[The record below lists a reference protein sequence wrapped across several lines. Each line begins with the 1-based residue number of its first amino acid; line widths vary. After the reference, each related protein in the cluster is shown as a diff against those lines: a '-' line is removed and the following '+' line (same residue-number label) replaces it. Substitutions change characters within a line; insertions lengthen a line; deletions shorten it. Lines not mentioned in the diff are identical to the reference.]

1 MPEHSV
7 VGKSLPRIDSAA
19 KATGEARYT
28 ADLTLPRMLHAKIL
42 RSPHAHAR
50 ILHIDTSKAERLSG
64 VKAVITGQEIAG
76 VKWGVFRYTRD
87 QTMLAVDKV
96 RYLGEDVAAV
106 AAVDEETA
114 LEALGLIE
122 VEYEVLPAVFDPIE
136 AMKEGAPRVHDQAEN
151 NVNIFV
157 PIEVGNVEQGFAEAY
172 YVREDR
178 FTAAEH
184 GYFQLEP
191 YAVLINFDASGGL
204 ELWLPTASP
213 HTKAKALANLL
224 QMPLHKIKVRKAYSG
239 GAFGGRS
246 DIFPGEFITAL
257 LCLKTRRPV
266 RLVYTREETL
276 TGIRQI
282 HSMVVDMKT
291 GVKEDGTFIA
301 LDIKAIM
308 DGGAYSS
315 TGPIA
320 TSVPFLVWEET
331 YRLPNVRFHG
341 YRVYTNK
348 PVRGMYPSHGR
359 AFLGG
364 LGMQLDKI
372 AEELGIDPAE
382 IRLRNA
388 LRTGDVQATGSKVIS
403 CGLSE
408 AIQRATERSS
418 WRERRGKLPYGKGI
432 GMGCSGMM
440 VGFPMGI
447 RGGSSAYIKFN
458 EDGGLTLISG
468 VADNGQ
474 GNDSMLVQIAADVL
488 GMRMDEIN
496 LVSADSEITTLD
508 PGAYSQAVAFVSG
521 NAVLAAAMDARRQ
534 LLTVAADLLGAS
546 LPSLDLGDHKVFV
559 ANNPTRNVPLHKV
572 VRYALMQNKPIMGR
586 GSYMPKVDQEREWVS
601 NPRGQQ
607 AGTFSF
613 GAFVVEVDVDVET
626 GQVHITRVTGAH
638 DCGFAINPMAVEGQ
652 FDGNISRAGVG
663 ASLLEE
669 HIWDGGQMLNP
680 NMLEHKL
687 PLSVDMPPEIE
698 RIIIETIDPE
708 GPFGAKEA
716 GLAGAMNLFQ
726 AVGNAIYDA
735 VGVWLH
741 EFPFTPER
749 VLAALEEK
757 QRQEAGD

>member
-1 MPEHSV
+1 MSEHTV
-7 VGKSLPRIDSAA
+7 AGKRMPRIDSVA
-19 KATGEARYT
+19 KATGDARYT
-28 ADLTLPRMLHAKIL
+28 ADIALPRMLHGKIL

-50 ILHIDTSKAERLSG
+50 ILHIDASKAERLSG
-64 VKAVITGQEIAG
+64 VRAVVTGQDVAG
-76 VKWGVFRYTRD
+76 VRWGVFRYTRD
-87 QTMLAVDKV
+87 QAMLALDKV
-96 RYLGEDVAAV
+96 RYIGEDVAAV
-106 AAVDEETA
+106 AAEDEETA
-114 LEALGLIE
+114 LEALSLIE
-122 VEYEVLPAVFDPIE
+122 VEYEPLPAVFDPVE
-136 AMKEGAPRVHDQAEN
+136 AMMPEAPRIHDHADN

-157 PIEVGNVEQGFAEAY
+157 PIEVGDIERGFQEAH
-172 YVREDR
+172 YVREDH
-178 FTAAEH
+178 FSANEH
-184 GYFQLEP
+184 GYYQAEP
-191 YAVLINFDASGGL
+191 YAVLVDCDSSGNL
-204 ELWLPTASP
+204 EIWLSNASP

-224 QMPLHKIKVRKAYSG
+224 KMPLHKVKVRKVASG

-246 DIFPGEFITAL
+246 DVFPGEFIAAL
-257 LCLKTRRPV
+257 LSRKARRPV
-266 RLVYTREETL
+266 KIVYTREESL
-276 TGIRQI
+276 TAIRQV
-282 HSMVVDMKT
+282 HSMAVDVKT
-291 GVKEDGTFIA
+291 GVKADGTFIA
-301 LDIKAIM
+301 TDVKVIM

-348 PVRGMYPSHGR
+348 PVRGMYGSHGR

-364 LGMQLDKI
+364 LGMQLDMI
-372 AEELGIDPAE
+372 AEELGIDPVE

-388 LRTGDVQATGSKVIS
+388 LHAGDVQATGSKVFS

-408 AIQRATERSS
+408 SIRQAAEKSG
-418 WRERRGKLPYGKGI
+418 WKEKRGQLPYGKGI
-432 GMGCSGMM
+432 GMGCNGMM

-458 EDGGLTLISG
+458 EDAGATLISG

-474 GNDSMLVQIAADVL
+474 GNDSMMVQIAADVL

-508 PGAYSQAVAFVSG
+508 QGSYSQAAAFVSG
-521 NAVLAAAMDARRQ
+521 NAVRAAAMDARKQ
-534 LLTVAADLLGAS
+534 ILEIAS
-546 LPSLDLGDHKVFV
+546 EMLETDVTALKLGDHRVYDVKD
-559 ANNPTRNVPLHKV
+559 ADRNVPLHKII
-572 VRYALMQNKPIMGR
+572 RYALLRNKPIMGR
-586 GSYMPKVDQEREWVS
+586 GSYMPHVDQKREWVS

-613 GAFVVEVDVDVET
+613 GAFVVEVEVDVET
-626 GQVHITRVTGAH
+626 GRVKLTRVTGAH
-638 DCGFAINPMAVEGQ
+638 DCGFAINPMPVEGQ
-652 FDGNISRAGVG
+652 YDGNVGRAGVG

-669 HIWDGGQMLNP
+669 HVWDGGQALNA

-687 PLSVDMPPEIE
+687 PLSVDMPSVIQ
-698 RIIIETIDPE
+698 RIIVESMDPE

-735 VGVWLH
+735 IGVWLH

-749 VLAALEEK
+749 VLEALEKKGE
-757 QRQEAGD
+757 

>member
-1 MPEHSV
+1 MGDHSV
-7 VGKSLPRIDSAA
+7 VGKRMPRIDSVA
-19 KATGEARYT
+19 KATGDARYT
-28 ADLTLPRMLHAKIL
+28 ADMTLPRMLHGKVL

-50 ILHIDTSKAERLSG
+50 ILHIDASKAEQLSG
-64 VKAVITGQEIAG
+64 VRAVVTGQDIAG
-76 VKWGVFRYTRD
+76 IKWGVFRYTRD
-87 QTMLAVDKV
+87 QTLLAVDKV
-96 RYLGEDVAAV
+96 RYVGEDVAAV
-106 AAVDEETA
+106 AAVDEDTA

-136 AMKEGAPRVHDQAEN
+136 AMKEGAPCIHDHVEN
-151 NVNIFV
+151 NVNVLV
-157 PIEVGNVEQGFAEAY
+157 PIEVGDVEQGFREAH

-178 FTAAEH
+178 FKSGEH
-184 GYFQLEP
+184 GYYQAEP
-191 YAVLINFDASGGL
+191 YAVLVNCDASGNL
-204 ELWLPTASP
+204 EIWLPTASP

-224 QMPLHKIKVRKAYSG
+224 NMPLHKVKLRKAYSG

-246 DIFPGEFITAL
+246 DVFPGEFIAAL
-257 LCLKTRRPV
+257 LCLKARRPV
-266 RLVYTREETL
+266 KIVYTREESL
-276 TGIRQI
+276 TCIRQI
-282 HSMVVDMKT
+282 HSMVVDLKT
-291 GVKEDGTFIA
+291 GVKEDGVFVATE
-301 LDIKAIM
+301 IKSIM
-308 DGGAYSS
+308 DGGAFSS

-320 TSVPFLVWEET
+320 ASVPFLVWEET

-341 YRVYTNK
+341 YRIYTNK
-348 PVRGMYPSHGR
+348 PVRGMYGSHGR

-364 LGMQLDKI
+364 LGMQLDMI
-372 AEELGIDPAE
+372 AEELGIDPVE

-388 LRTGDVQATGSKVIS
+388 LQSGDTQATGSKVFS

-408 AIQRATERSS
+408 ALRQAAEKSRWKEK
-418 WRERRGKLPYGKGI
+418 RGKLPYGKGI
-432 GMGCSGMM
+432 GMGCNGMM

-458 EDGGLTLISG
+458 EDAGATLISG

-474 GNDSMLVQIAADVL
+474 GNDSMMVQIAADVL

-508 PGAYSQAVAFVSG
+508 QGAYSQAAAFVSG
-521 NAVLAAAMDARRQ
+521 NAVFAAASDARKQ
-534 LLTVAADLLGAS
+534 LLSVAAEMLETDVAVLELK
-546 LPSLDLGDHKVFV
+546 DHKVYEV
-559 ANNPTRNVPLHKV
+559 DDPDRNAPLHKII
-572 VRYALMQNKPIMGR
+572 RYALLRNKPITGR
-586 GSYMPKVDQEREWVS
+586 GSYMPYVDQKREWVH

-607 AGTFSF
+607 AGAFSF
-613 GAFVVEVDVDVET
+613 GAFVVEVEVDVET
-626 GQVHITRVTGAH
+626 GQVKLTQVTGAH

-652 FDGNISRAGVG
+652 IDGNVGRAGVG

-669 HIWDGGQMLNP
+669 YVWDGGQMLNP

-687 PLSVDMPPEIE
+687 PLSVDMPPVIQ
-698 RIIIETIDPE
+698 RIIVESMDPE

-749 VLAALEEK
+749 VL
-757 QRQEAGD
+757 EAIETTMEH

>member
-1 MPEHSV
+1 MGEYSL
-7 VGKSLPRIDSAA
+7 VGKRVPRIDSVA
-19 KATGEARYT
+19 KATGDARYT
-28 ADLTLPRMLHAKIL
+28 ADLTLPRMLHGKIL

-50 ILHIDTSKAERLSG
+50 ILHIDTSKAERLPG
-64 VKAVITGQEIAG
+64 VKAVVTGRDIPG

-87 QTMLAVDKV
+87 QTLLAVDKV
-96 RYLGEDVAAV
+96 RYFGEDVAAV
-106 AAVDEETA
+106 AAVDEDTAMEA
-114 LEALGLIE
+114 LELIE

-136 AMKEGAPRVHDQAEN
+136 AMKEGAPRIHDHVEN
-151 NVNIFV
+151 NVNILV
-157 PIEVGNVEQGFAEAY
+157 PIEVGDVEQGFREAY

-184 GYFQLEP
+184 GYYQAEP
-191 YAVLINFDASGGL
+191 YAVLANCDASGNL
-204 ELWLPTASP
+204 EVWLPSASP

-224 QMPLHKIKVRKAYSG
+224 KMPLHKVKVRKAYSG

-246 DIFPGEFITAL
+246 DIFPGEFIAAL
-257 LCLKTRRPV
+257 LCLKAGRPV
-266 RLVYTREETL
+266 KIVYTREESL
-276 TGIRQI
+276 TCIRQV
-282 HSMVVDMKT
+282 HSMVVDLKT

-301 LDIKAIM
+301 LDIRSIM

-320 TSVPFLVWEET
+320 ASVPFLVWEET
-331 YRLPNVRFHG
+331 YRLPNVRFRG

-348 PVRGMYPSHGR
+348 PVRGMYASHGR

-364 LGMQLDKI
+364 LGMQLDMI
-372 AEELGIDPAE
+372 AEELGIDPVE

-388 LRTGDVQATGSKVIS
+388 LRAGDTQATGSKVFS

-408 AIQRATERSS
+408 AIRRAAEKSG
-418 WRERRGKLPYGKGI
+418 WKEKRGKLPYGKGI

-458 EDGGLTLISG
+458 EDGGATLISG

-474 GNDSMLVQIAADVL
+474 GNDSMMVQIAAEVL

-508 PGAYSQAVAFVSG
+508 QGAYSQAAAFVSG
-521 NAVLAAAMDARRQ
+521 NAVWAAAMDARQQ
-534 LLTVAADLLGAS
+534 LLALASEMLETDVAALELK
-546 LPSLDLGDHKVFV
+546 DHQVYDVNDPK
-559 ANNPTRNVPLHKV
+559 RSMPLHKII
-572 VRYALMQNKPIMGR
+572 RYGLLRNRPIMGR
-586 GSYMPKVDQEREWVS
+586 GSYMPRVDQRREWTH
-601 NPRGQQ
+601 NPYGQQ

-613 GAFVVEVDVDVET
+613 GAFVVEVEVDVET
-626 GQVHITRVTGAH
+626 GQVKITRVTGAH

-652 FDGNISRAGVG
+652 IDGNVSRAAVG

-669 HIWDGGQMLNP
+669 HLWDDGQMLNA
-680 NMLEHKL
+680 NMREHKL
-687 PLSVDMPPEIE
+687 PLSVDMPPVIE
-698 RIIIETIDPE
+698 HIIVESMDPE

-741 EFPFTPER
+741 EFPFTPDR
-749 VLAALEEK
+749 VLKALEEK
-757 QRQEAGD
+757 EHETAQH

>member
-1 MPEHSV
+1 MGDHSV
-7 VGKSLPRIDSAA
+7 VGKRMPRIDSVA
-19 KATGEARYT
+19 KATGDARYT
-28 ADLTLPRMLHAKIL
+28 ADMTLPRMLHGKVL

-50 ILHIDTSKAERLSG
+50 ILHIDASKAEQLSG
-64 VKAVITGQEIAG
+64 VRAVVTGQDIAG
-76 VKWGVFRYTRD
+76 IKWGVFRYTRD
-87 QTMLAVDKV
+87 QTLLAVDKV
-96 RYLGEDVAAV
+96 RYVGEDVAAV
-106 AAVDEETA
+106 AAVDEDTA

-136 AMKEGAPRVHDQAEN
+136 AMKEGAPCIHDHVEN
-151 NVNIFV
+151 NVNVLV
-157 PIEVGNVEQGFAEAY
+157 PIEVGDVEQGFREAH

-178 FTAAEH
+178 FKSGEH
-184 GYFQLEP
+184 GYYQAEP
-191 YAVLINFDASGGL
+191 YAVLVNCDASGNL
-204 ELWLPTASP
+204 EIWLPTASP

-224 QMPLHKIKVRKAYSG
+224 NMPLHKVKLRKAYSG

-246 DIFPGEFITAL
+246 DVFPGEFIAAL
-257 LCLKTRRPV
+257 LCLKARRPV
-266 RLVYTREETL
+266 KIVYTREESL
-276 TGIRQI
+276 TCIRQI
-282 HSMVVDMKT
+282 HSMVVDLKT
-291 GVKEDGTFIA
+291 GVKEDGVFVATE
-301 LDIKAIM
+301 IKSIM
-308 DGGAYSS
+308 DGGAFSS

-320 TSVPFLVWEET
+320 ASVPFLVWEET

-341 YRVYTNK
+341 YRIYTNK
-348 PVRGMYPSHGR
+348 PVRGMYGSHGR

-364 LGMQLDKI
+364 LGMQLDMI
-372 AEELGIDPAE
+372 AEELGIDPVE

-388 LRTGDVQATGSKVIS
+388 LQSGDTQATGSKVFS

-408 AIQRATERSS
+408 ALRQAAEKSRWKEK
-418 WRERRGKLPYGKGI
+418 RGKLPYGKGI
-432 GMGCSGMM
+432 GMGCNGMM

-458 EDGGLTLISG
+458 EDAGATLISG

-474 GNDSMLVQIAADVL
+474 GNDSMMVQIAADVL

-508 PGAYSQAVAFVSG
+508 QGAYSQAAAFVSG
-521 NAVLAAAMDARRQ
+521 NAVFAAASDARKQ
-534 LLTVAADLLGAS
+534 LLSVAAEMLETDVAVLELK
-546 LPSLDLGDHKVFV
+546 DHKVYEV
-559 ANNPTRNVPLHKV
+559 DDPDRNAPLHKII
-572 VRYALMQNKPIMGR
+572 RYALLRNKPITGR
-586 GSYMPKVDQEREWVS
+586 GSYMPYVDQKREWVH

-613 GAFVVEVDVDVET
+613 GAFVVEVEVDVET
-626 GQVHITRVTGAH
+626 GQVKLTQVTGAH

-652 FDGNISRAGVG
+652 IDGNVGRAGGG

-669 HIWDGGQMLNP
+669 YVWDGGQMLNP

-687 PLSVDMPPEIE
+687 PLSVDMPPVIQ
-698 RIIIETIDPE
+698 RIIVESMDPE

-749 VLAALEEK
+749 VL
-757 QRQEAGD
+757 EAIETTMEH

>member
-1 MPEHSV
+1 
-7 VGKSLPRIDSAA
+7 
-19 KATGEARYT
+19 
-28 ADLTLPRMLHAKIL
+28 MLHAKIL

-50 ILHIDTSKAERLSG
+50 ILNIDTSRAERLPG
-64 VKAVITGQEIAG
+64 VRAVITGRDIAG
-76 VKWGVFRYTRD
+76 VKWGVFSYTRD
-87 QTMLAVDKV
+87 QAMLAVDKV

-106 AAVDEETA
+106 AAVDEDTA
-114 LEALGLIE
+114 LEAMKLIE
-122 VEYEVLPAVFDPIE
+122 VEYEELPAVFDPVE
-136 AMKEGAPRVHDQAEN
+136 AMKEGAPRVHDHAEN
-151 NVNIFV
+151 NINILV
-157 PIEVGNVEQGFAEAY
+157 PIEVGDVDRGFQQAHY
-172 YVREDR
+172 IREDTFR
-178 FTAAEH
+178 AASH

-191 YAVLINFDASGGL
+191 YTVLINCDASGSL
-204 ELWLPTASP
+204 ELWMPTASP

-224 QMPLHKIKVRKAYSG
+224 KMPLHKVKVRKVYSG

-246 DIFPGEFITAL
+246 DVFPGDLIAAL
-257 LCLKTRRPV
+257 LSLKARRPV
-266 RLVYTREETL
+266 RLAYTREETL

-282 HSMVVDMKT
+282 HSMVVNMKT

-301 LDIKAIM
+301 TDIKSIM

-320 TSVPFLVWEET
+320 ASVPFLVWEET
-331 YRLPNVRFHG
+331 YRLPNVRFNG
-341 YRVYTNK
+341 YRIYTNK
-348 PVRGMYPSHGR
+348 PVRGMYGSHGR

-364 LGMQLDKI
+364 LGMQLDMI
-372 AEELGIDPAE
+372 AEELGIDPVE

-388 LRTGDVQATGSKVIS
+388 LQTGDVQATGSKVIS

-408 AIQRATERSS
+408 ALEKAAERSG
-418 WRERRGKLPYGKGI
+418 WKEKRGKLPHGKGI

-447 RGGSSAYIKFN
+447 RGGSSAFIKFN
-458 EDGGLTLISG
+458 EDAGATLISG

-508 PGAYSQAVAFVSG
+508 QGAYSQAVAFVSG
-521 NAVLAAAMDARRQ
+521 NAVLAAAKDARRQ
-534 LLTVAADLLGAS
+534 VLTVASDMLGVS
-546 LPSLDLGDHKVFV
+546 PSRLDLKDHKIYAVDD
-559 ANNPTRNVPLHKV
+559 PRRSLPLHKA
-572 VRYALMQNKPIMGR
+572 VRYALVQNAPIMGR
-586 GSYMPKVDQEREWVS
+586 GSYMPKVDQEREWVN

-626 GQVHITRVTGAH
+626 GKVRITRVTGAH

-669 HIWDGGQMLNP
+669 HIWDGGQMLNA
-680 NMLEHKL
+680 NMLDHKL
-687 PLSVDMPPEIE
+687 PLSVDMPTEIE
-698 RIIIETIDPE
+698 RIIIETFDPE

-726 AVGNAIYDA
+726 AVGNAVYDA

-741 EFPFTPER
+741 EYPFTPER
-749 VLAALEEK
+749 VLEALEAADEDG
-757 QRQEAGD
+757 E

>member
-1 MPEHSV
+1 MGDHSV
-7 VGKSLPRIDSAA
+7 VGKRMPRIDSVA
-19 KATGEARYT
+19 KATGDARYT
-28 ADLTLPRMLHAKIL
+28 ADMTLPRMLHGKVL

-50 ILHIDTSKAERLSG
+50 ILHIDASKAEQLSG
-64 VKAVITGQEIAG
+64 VRAVVTGQDIAG
-76 VKWGVFRYTRD
+76 IKWGVFRYTRD
-87 QTMLAVDKV
+87 QTLLAVDKV
-96 RYLGEDVAAV
+96 RYVGEDVAAV
-106 AAVDEETA
+106 AAVDEDTA

-136 AMKEGAPRVHDQAEN
+136 AMKEGAPCIHDHVEN
-151 NVNIFV
+151 NVNVLV
-157 PIEVGNVEQGFAEAY
+157 PIEVGDVEQGFREAH

-178 FTAAEH
+178 FKSGEH
-184 GYFQLEP
+184 GYYQAEP
-191 YAVLINFDASGGL
+191 YAVLVNCDASGNL
-204 ELWLPTASP
+204 EIWLPTASP

-224 QMPLHKIKVRKAYSG
+224 NMPLHKVKLRKAYSG

-246 DIFPGEFITAL
+246 DVFPGEFIAAL
-257 LCLKTRRPV
+257 LCLKARRPV
-266 RLVYTREETL
+266 KIVYTREESL
-276 TGIRQI
+276 TCIRQI
-282 HSMVVDMKT
+282 HSMVVDLKT
-291 GVKEDGTFIA
+291 GVKEDGVFVATE
-301 LDIKAIM
+301 IKSIM
-308 DGGAYSS
+308 DGGAFSS

-320 TSVPFLVWEET
+320 ASVPFLVWEET

-341 YRVYTNK
+341 YRIYTNK
-348 PVRGMYPSHGR
+348 PVRGMYGSHGR

-364 LGMQLDKI
+364 LGMQLDMI
-372 AEELGIDPAE
+372 AEELGIDPVE

-388 LRTGDVQATGSKVIS
+388 LQSGDTQATGSKVFS

-408 AIQRATERSS
+408 ALRQAAEKSRWKEK
-418 WRERRGKLPYGKGI
+418 RGKLPYGKGI
-432 GMGCSGMM
+432 GMGCNGMM

-458 EDGGLTLISG
+458 EDAGATLISG

-474 GNDSMLVQIAADVL
+474 GNDSMMVQIAADVL

-508 PGAYSQAVAFVSG
+508 QGAYSQAAAFVSG
-521 NAVLAAAMDARRQ
+521 NAVFAAASDARKQ
-534 LLTVAADLLGAS
+534 LLSVAAEMLETDVAVLELK
-546 LPSLDLGDHKVFV
+546 DHKVYEV
-559 ANNPTRNVPLHKV
+559 DDPDRNAPLHKII
-572 VRYALMQNKPIMGR
+572 RYALLRNKPITGR
-586 GSYMPKVDQEREWVS
+586 GSYMPYVDQKREWVH

-613 GAFVVEVDVDVET
+613 GAFVVEVEVDVET
-626 GQVHITRVTGAH
+626 GQVKLTQVTGAH

-652 FDGNISRAGVG
+652 IDGNVGRAGVG

-669 HIWDGGQMLNP
+669 YVWDGGQMLNP

-687 PLSVDMPPEIE
+687 PLSVDMPPVIQ
-698 RIIIETIDPE
+698 RIIVESMDPE

-749 VLAALEEK
+749 VL
-757 QRQEAGD
+757 EAIETTMEH